1 MNLKTI
7 RIALVRATCGIAI
20 LSSLSAQ
27 SQTTATTATS
37 TRDTSWTMSG
47 GFLVNFNQSTFY
59 QWAPGGQSNLSFS
72 TVANYTLKYEKNKNI
87 WKTDL
92 LASYGTVRNFDIGA
106 TGKIEQFWRKSD
118 DVLQINTKYSRKASD
133 KWFYS
138 ANVNFLSQFDKGYAA
153 PDFNVDNYKSNLLA
167 PAFVTAALGFTYRPN
182 PNFEAFVSPATGK
195 VTIVNDQKLAD
206 LGIAGVEKG
215 KKSRS
220 EFGAS
225 AVLQYNK
232 TNLIKNVDVKT
243 MLQLFNNYTD
253 QNKENRK
260 NIDVTWNWNIIMKIN
275 KYLSA
280 SIIGQLVYDDNILVP
295 KNVNITEEKGILVYN
310 YKYGKGIQ
318 LKNVL
323 GIGFSYKFRR

>member
-1 MNLKTI
+1 MMMYKKLLRLTC
-7 RIALVRATCGIAI
+7 ALGIFAAANI
-20 LSSLSAQ
+20 QA
-27 SQTTATTATS
+27 QTTTPAATK
-37 TRDTSWTMSG
+37 DTSWSQYG
-47 GFLVNFNQSTFY
+47 GFLLNFNQSTFY

-72 TVANYTLKYEKNKNI
+72 TVANYSIKYEKKKNI
-87 WKTDL
+87 WKTDFL
-92 LASYGTVRNFDIGA
+92 GSYGTVRNFDIGA
-106 TGKIEQFWRKSD
+106 TGKIEKFWRKSD
-118 DVLQINTKYSRKASD
+118 DVLQINTKYSRKASE

-153 PDFNVDNYKSNLLA
+153 PDFAAANYKSNLLA
-167 PAFVTAALGFTYRPN
+167 PAFITAALGFTYRPN
-182 PNFEAFVSPATGK
+182 PSFEAFVSPATGK
-195 VTIVNDQKLAD
+195 ITLVNDQKLAD

-225 AVLQYNK
+225 AVIQFNK
-232 TNLIKNVDVKT
+232 SNLIKNVDVKT

-253 QNKENRK
+253 ADKNNRR
-260 NIDVTWNWNIIMKIN
+260 NIDITWNWNIIMKIN

-295 KNVNITEEKGILVYN
+295 KNVNITQENGLLVYKYN
-310 YKYGKGIQ
+310 YGKGIQ

-323 GIGFSYKFRR
+323 GIGLSYKFKK

>member
-1 MNLKTI
+1 MMMYKKLLRLTC
-7 RIALVRATCGIAI
+7 ALGIFAAANIQAQTPTPAATK
-20 LSSLSAQ
+20 
-27 SQTTATTATS
+27 
-37 TRDTSWTMSG
+37 DTSWSQYG

-72 TVANYTLKYEKNKNI
+72 TVANYTIKYEKAKNI
-87 WKTDL
+87 WKTDFL
-92 LASYGTVRNFDIGA
+92 GSYGTVRNFDIGA
-106 TGKIEQFWRKSD
+106 TGKIEKFWRKSD
-118 DVLQINTKYSRKASD
+118 DVLQINTKYSRKASE

-153 PDFNVDNYKSNLLA
+153 PDFTAENYKSNLLA
-167 PAFVTAALGFTYRPN
+167 PAFITAALGFTYRPN
-182 PNFEAFVSPATGK
+182 PSFEAFVSPATGK
-195 VTIVNDQKLAD
+195 ITLVNDQKLAD

-225 AVLQYNK
+225 AVIQFNK
-232 TNLIKNVDVKT
+232 SNLIKNVDVKT

-253 QNKENRK
+253 ADKENRK
-260 NIDVTWNWNIIMKIN
+260 NIDVTWNWNVIMKIN
-275 KYLSA
+275 KFLSA

-295 KNVNITEEKGILVYN
+295 RNVNITEQNGTLN
-310 YKYGKGIQ
+310 YKYNYGKGIQ

-323 GIGFSYKFRR
+323 GIGLSYKFKK